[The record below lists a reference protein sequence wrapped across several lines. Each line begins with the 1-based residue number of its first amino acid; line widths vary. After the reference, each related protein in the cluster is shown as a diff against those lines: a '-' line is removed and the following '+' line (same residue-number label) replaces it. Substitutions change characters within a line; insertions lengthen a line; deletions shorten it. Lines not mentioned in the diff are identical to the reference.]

1 MVAQV
6 ATPEDMG
13 EIQKYEDP
21 ALHDE
26 KMGDRLAKAKGW
38 LRPMAIRATSGHS
51 FTGDHRNPLLVNID
65 HERVNIRLT
74 HEFASKMAGGYHVT
88 EVEVM
93 EAEITH
99 SLESLPHGI
108 PGTVALWTI

>member
-1 MVAQV
+1 
-6 ATPEDMG
+6 
-13 EIQKYEDP
+13 
-21 ALHDE
+21 
-26 KMGDRLAKAKGW
+26 MGDRLAKAKGW

-88 EVEVM
+88 EVRNLMSIVNTG
-93 EAEITH
+93 II
-99 SLESLPHGI
+99 PGGGHGSRDHAFFGEFAPWI
-108 PGTVALWTI
+108 PGTVAL